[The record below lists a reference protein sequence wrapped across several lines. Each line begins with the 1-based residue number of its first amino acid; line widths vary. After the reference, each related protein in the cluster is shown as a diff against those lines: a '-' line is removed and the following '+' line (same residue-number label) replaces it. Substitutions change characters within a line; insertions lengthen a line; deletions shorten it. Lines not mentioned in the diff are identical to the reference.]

1 MAIGPVE
8 TATTSRGQAME
19 SDGERRKAL
28 LHNMYWYRTRWAEEE
43 VKLLELA
50 KPDEVFTIAILYD
63 VELKLKAGFDGREFE
78 LSTRAALVTYLN
90 LDDQQR
96 GDEEGLTSQ
105 HYLGHTAVRNAIE
118 ALHMQ
123 PSRERPVKVLD
134 IGGGLG
140 STVRY
145 MASNLP
151 YLEGISVDISES
163 FANLAEQIDR
173 KECASY
179 REGSS
184 TKYIA
189 ADIFNTTQ
197 ATLGGPFDYGVSLL
211 CFCHMDSKRTL
222 LDKSERAAA
231 TRRHPSAATCI
242 LKISSYSIEM
252 EYGKQV
258 GRNERRGAN
267 EDGRRFGFCHLRYR
281 EALRDVVACPA
292 LCTVEEYRAELE
304 SVFGKDSIKLLD
316 CDKTTREWKEFTKSR
331 FAIFE
336 KNFDRH
342 VSVHGE
348 DIASAYRTFYGTT
361 ADLFDR
367 GVIGGIRVVLSVL
380 AK

>member
-50 KPDEVFTIAILYD
+50 KTDEISSA
-63 VELKLKAGFDGREFE
+63 
-78 LSTRAALVTYLN
+78 
-90 LDDQQR
+90 
-96 GDEEGLTSQ
+96 DEEGLTSQ
-105 HYLGHTAVRNAIE
+105 HYLGHTAVRDAIE

-123 PSRERPVKVLD
+123 PSREHPIKVLD

-140 STVRY
+140 STVRH

-151 YLEGISVDISES
+151 YLKGISVDISES

-222 LDKSERAAA
+222 LDKVKELLQPAPPRQSCDLYFEDLVLL
-231 TRRHPSAATCI
+231 H
-242 LKISSYSIEM
+242 
-252 EYGKQV
+252 
-258 GRNERRGAN
+258 RNGVREA
-267 EDGRRFGFCHLRYR
+267 DR

-316 CDKTTREWKEFTKSR
+316 CDRTTRDWKVFTKSR